1 MHLGWKALKYHSL
14 KSESWISTLSRSRTS
29 SSLEVELRASAWNMT
44 FQAILYSSS
53 IQNPGLIQ
61 GFAWQSLHPD
71 MPDITP
77 FSIKGT
83 IKGFPFFW
91 LRHLSNRYDLSWP
104 QLWVGKN
111 FLWQAWVRRLRTPS
125 MRLILMVASQL
136 PCFEFFVFLKWPLRS
151 SDFLSGNCLNVGN
164 CFAVWAAGSEGEGS
178 LWLVWLVS
186 EAPPTVLPPE
196 DKDVSASTFAPQF
209 GQKANDILVP
219 GSFSHF

>member
-1 MHLGWKALKYHSL
+1 
-14 KSESWISTLSRSRTS
+14 
-29 SSLEVELRASAWNMT
+29 MT

-83 IKGFPFFW
+83 IKGFPFFDCRIFQIVMIW
-91 LRHLSNRYDLSWP
+91 ADL
-104 QLWVGKN
+104 N
-111 FLWQAWVRRLRTPS
+111 FEWERTSFWQAWVRRLRTPS

-164 CFAVWAAGSEGEGS
+164 CVAVWAAGSEGEGS

-219 GSFSHF
+219 GCFSHF